1 MTKNVTKNE
10 TPTPRVLA
18 ARLAARGRDC
28 LLLAEELN
36 FDGIAAHI
44 VSEAARAALALLR
57 RAEEV
62 CPGYR
67 AGTGDANEIARA
79 LLLV

>member
-1 MTKNVTKNE
+1 MTKNE

-28 LLLAEELN
+28 LLLAEELAI
-36 FDGIAAHI
+36 DGVVASV

-67 AGTGDANEIARA
+67 SGTGDHADEIARA
-79 LLLV
+79 LRLV